1 MRVHIDALTGA
12 LERQGHSL
20 SMVGPDTDSGAGP
33 DAGLTSRLAK
43 LRERFPTWINNLMEL
58 GYDPRAYRALAR
70 AAGRRPPDI
79 LYERYNSFLTAGL
92 RLKRRL
98 GIPML
103 AEVNAPIA
111 DERRRLGTLA
121 LDGLAERMERAVWLG
136 ADAVLPVSDA
146 LADFL
151 RAAGVPEERIHV
163 IPNGVHLEAYTGKR
177 DDRVKA
183 ELGLAD
189 KTVFGFVGF
198 VRAWHGLER
207 VLEVFARLEDPALHL
222 LIVGEGPASDGLRS
236 RAQALGL
243 SDRLT
248 FTGVRPHDAIPRLLR
263 AVDVALQ
270 PDVTP
275 YASPLKLFEYM
286 AAGSAIIAADRPN
299 IREILRDGETALLV
313 DTAASDGLERM
324 LAKLASDGELRRRL
338 GRAARAE
345 VERRDYTWDG
355 NARRVEKIAERLI
368 SSTPRRGAAGGT
380 DRR

>member
-12 LERQGHSL
+12 LERCGHSL
-20 SMVGPDTDSGAGP
+20 SIVGPSAQAG
-33 DAGLTSRLAK
+33 DGSETGLTSRLAK
-43 LRERFPTWINNLMEL
+43 LRERLPVWTNNMMEL
-58 GYDPRAYRALAR
+58 GYDLRAYRDLAHSVKQ
-70 AAGRRPPDI
+70 RPPDI

-103 AEVNAPIA
+103 AEVNAPIVQ
-111 DERRRLGTLA
+111 ERRQLGSLA
-121 LDGLAERMERAVWLG
+121 LNRLAERMERAVWLG

-163 IPNGVHLEAYTGKR
+163 IPNGVHIEAFTGER

-183 ELGLAD
+183 ELGLAG

-198 VRAWHGLER
+198 VRPWHGLER
-207 VLEVFARLEDPALHL
+207 VLEVFARLDDPALHL
-222 LIVGEGPASDGLRS
+222 LIVGEGPASPQLKN
-236 RAQALGL
+236 RARALGL
-243 SDRLT
+243 ADRLT
-248 FTGVRPHDAIPRLLR
+248 FTGNRPHGEIPRLLR

-299 IREILRDGETALLV
+299 IREILRDGETGLLI
-313 DTAASDGLERM
+313 DTTASDGLERA
-324 LAKLASDGELRRRL
+324 LARLAFDGGLRARL

-345 VERRDYTWDG
+345 IERCDYTWEG
-355 NARRVEKIAERLI
+355 NARRVEKIAERLM
-368 SSTPRRGAAGGT
+368 SSSPRRGRAVRAGGS
-380 DRR
+380 